1 MKLFRSSVACLEFQ
15 RNRLKVFRDP
25 SGGSGMIGFKG
36 SLAGLDF
43 ACASLRD
50 DAQKAVCIGGFLLGS

>member
-1 MKLFRSSVACLEFQ
+1 
-15 RNRLKVFRDP
+15 
-25 SGGSGMIGFKG
+25 MIGFKG